1 MLDQLDVPGQY
12 LVEVASGHTSAF
24 SRQAQDPDARLRA
37 DVADILGLSGDP
49 AALAIVEPMVK
60 DRDPQV
66 ALAAAR
72 AVARLR

>member
-1 MLDQLDVPGQY
+1 VWQY

-24 SRQAQDPDARLRA
+24 ARQALDPDARLRA
-37 DVADILGLSGDP
+37 DVAEILGLSGDP
-49 AALAIVEPMVK
+49 AALAIVEPMMK